1 MAKSPVRIDSVRAS
15 RDGHEFHEAW
25 VARKSLGLL
34 LPQDGFVGVAIEG
47 FSPSDQVSQDATEIA
62 DAVLYYGS
70 AATFRDADRVVVV
83 QVKYSKASEDKPFRA
98 ADAKHTVEK
107 FARTYRTLK
116 REHGVRSARS
126 RLRFELI
133 TNRPILPELEQA
145 VVALRDGVT
154 LKGVAK
160 TQAKQL
166 SEAIGLRGKDLAE
179 FAARLRL
186 TGITGDLR
194 QSKHELAVALADW
207 SVARDPQS
215 RIRLSNLRELARTK
229 AGLIAQ
235 HRNVILRA
243 DVLSALDLQHED
255 DLLPVRESF
264 PDVGAVVERDQ
275 LASVAARV
283 PALTQP
289 LLIHADGGVGKTVF
303 MQSLAGKLGQDH
315 DVVLF
320 DCFGMGQ
327 YRAASDA
334 RHLPQRGLIHIANL
348 LASRS
353 LCDPVLPST
362 ASDSDL
368 IRTFRSRL
376 TQAVE
381 TLRSVSPDRQLV
393 LLLDAIDNAGEHAN
407 LRGETAF
414 PRLVLEDLSIAGPI
428 PGVQVVVSA
437 RGYRLTNAIGNAACE
452 HLQLR
457 PFNLSE
463 SHAYLQDR
471 LDGLTEGMVQ
481 VAQSR
486 SRGNA
491 RILEHLVDEGTEML
505 APSEVDKVI
514 QLDDLLRSKIAKAL
528 AEARRQ
534 GYQEEEIASFLA
546 GLATLPPPVPVRE
559 FAEANGLAE
568 GAVNSFGAD
577 LSPLLEQT
585 KYGLM
590 IRDEPTERL
599 IRESYAADEATLHR
613 LAKNLLTMQ
622 DRSIYAAT
630 TLPDLLQQL
639 GDGDQLFA
647 LAFDERL
654 PAAIT
659 SAAGKQAIR
668 QARIRAAVAFAADQ
682 EDNGRLVQLLVEL
695 STLAAMNQ
703 RGTQYLL
710 DYPDLTVSIAD
721 ADSLRRLFE
730 ARTDWPG
737 ARHARLTIGHVLAGE
752 VPDATHHAHRVAEWR
767 RHYYEQKREDRRRD
781 EGPTALDMA
790 AIPLSWLSRGNGE
803 AAARDLAGWRDWYG
817 FDVAEQMFAFV
828 QASSSANPVPDDALM
843 AMLNSELAG
852 AGVLAAAV
860 AHADGNEPWQRALIG
875 RLAAVC
881 TKVDLGEQD
890 YQTKET
896 PIGRGML
903 RAAAVAVSLGLRD
916 EAIAILDAAA
926 FKTPMAY
933 MFLEDY
939 WARDVYPY
947 IAANALRALAKG
959 VPLEERMLLPQELSN
974 AAVGI
979 SPALQ
984 GKEFQAALKE
994 AMRDAV
1000 KAQSQSDDSP
1010 RRLHQDDLQRTERF
1024 IDSRLGTWHSM
1035 AQAFA
1040 QAVSRNVSPGT
1051 GRLRPLL
1058 AEWNR
1063 LRVSN
1068 DYHSGGLT
1076 AQRQFRIVGERLL
1089 TLAVSA
1095 DAGHDTLEVSEY
1107 ADLVSAADAAPVS
1120 NVIDLISILARRAP
1134 TQMAAGKA
1142 AVRTREAIERLDD
1155 VNERAASFARLSRA
1169 IVPASSA
1176 DAAEYFQRGLE
1187 QVDAVGSGD
1196 WQFVS
1201 ELMHFA
1207 ASLRGTRL
1215 DDADSNTLS
1224 NICDLNLGEEHKF
1237 DWASYGR
1244 ALARAAGPKGLA
1256 RLARWED
1263 RERISLDYTLLPY
1276 LKVLMDIGDLEPSLA
1291 LIMLRVSS
1299 PAELR
1304 TCSTVEFV
1312 DSLLEHPAGVTATL
1326 ATELIHHYQQCHP
1339 GGYGSDN
1346 VESLARLAE
1355 RALGCDSVERSQL
1368 LQSAKAMAIA
1378 TKEFNS
1384 LNNWR
1389 APTPVP
1395 DRSDW
1400 EAEQAKQIAMA
1411 KARASSLD
1419 PLDEAGV
1426 AETLE
1431 ALDGLLQGRRLEQD
1445 FLEVLRA
1452 KVPLSGMTRYI
1463 EIIARQEQLDL
1474 YDKFHEL
1481 ELCKA
1486 AWSGA
1491 SDAVGRIWPQCAAW
1505 IIHANPSEFVSFE
1518 QLSQYQLNR
1527 LAELTG
1533 VDHHALVVALLK
1545 EFSRPEAEVPAAV
1558 WLSVAASFNTRAKPG
1573 AGQAALARLLRGGAA
1588 KLAPLV
1594 LDGEWRPDLYPNDGP
1609 VDITAGL
1616 IWFGLGSPRAER
1628 RWMSAHAL
1636 RSAVRLGRAD
1646 VLHRVVARYQDKTA
1660 GAFGAGELPFFYL
1673 HSQLWLLIAMARVA
1687 LEAPNAIAPHRQFL
1701 EHIAF
1706 DQTDPHVLSQHF
1718 AKEALLACYRGGAFK
1733 LSKAA
1738 QAKLSRVNQSAYPMV
1753 MRRGRRTSFYDSRPK
1768 EFPEPAWH
1776 VGLEYD
1782 FDKNEVSEVASL
1794 FDCDRWVTR
1803 DALSLWVHQRAP
1815 GVTSMYDLGG
1825 RLDSRRSSHGEMSEA
1840 QHRYGEHLCWHGL
1853 YAVAGQFLRDFP
1865 VAVSTYRG
1873 NQPWQE
1879 WLSEQVLTRDDGLW
1893 LADGTDWRG
1902 ATTRVNLREATDQ
1915 GIELTADTSKLCSL
1929 LGIGNAVG
1937 EWVVVDGDWYSM
1949 DGVEVHV
1956 RSSMV
1961 PSEESDSVAK
1971 DVAAQDAFQVDAP
1984 ALEEHEEGDP
1994 RWLKFKAPFH
2004 PWLVITHARAGIDQT
2019 DVFGAV
2025 RAAERTRLTKEA
2037 INFGGLTRKDP
2048 FGREWVDRSGAT
2060 VFRVETWCQYVDR
2073 HEGQRST
2080 GDQATCR
2087 SSFLRDFLRAQA
2099 CDLICV
2105 IRLCLS
2111 DPGRGDRKSRYWHT
2125 TLVVRITP
2133 LLEVTLYPGLANAM
2147 HESRF

>member
-1 MAKSPVRIDSVRAS
+1 MARSSVRVDSVRAS

-34 LPQDGFVGVAIEG
+34 FPQDGFVGVAIEG

-62 DAVLYYGS
+62 DAVLYYGR

-83 QVKYSKASEDKPFRA
+83 QVKYSKASEHKPFRA
-98 ADAKHTVEK
+98 VDAKHTVEK

-116 REHGVRSARS
+116 REHGVGAARS

-145 VVALRDGVT
+145 VTALRDGAT

-166 SEAIGLRGKDLAE
+166 SDAIKLQGKDLAE

-186 TGITGDLR
+186 TGIAGDLR
-194 QSKHELAVALADW
+194 QSKQELAIALADW

-215 RIRLSNLRELARTK
+215 RIRLSYLRELARAK
-229 AGLIAQ
+229 AGLLAQ

-255 DLLPVRESF
+255 ELLPVRESF
-264 PDVGAVVERDQ
+264 PDVGAVVEREQ

-283 PALTQP
+283 PALTRP

-303 MQSLAGKLGQDH
+303 MQSLAARLGQGH

-353 LCDPVLPST
+353 LCDPMLPST
-362 ASDSDL
+362 ASDGDL

-376 TQAVE
+376 TQATE
-381 TLRSVSPDRQLV
+381 TLRSASPDRQLI
-393 LLLDAIDNAGEHAN
+393 LLLDAIDNAGEHAV

-414 PRLVLEDLSIAGPI
+414 PRLLLEDLSIVGPI

-437 RGYRLTNAIGNAACE
+437 RGYRLANAIGSASCE
-452 HLQLR
+452 HLQLQA
-457 PFNLSE
+457 FTLSE
-463 SHAYLQDR
+463 SRAYLKGR
-471 LDGLTEGMVQ
+471 LAGLTDGMVQ

-491 RILEHLVDEGTEML
+491 RILEHLVDEGPELL

-528 AEARRQ
+528 TEARRQ

-568 GAVNSFGAD
+568 GAVKSFGAD

-599 IRESYAADEATLHR
+599 IRETYAADEPTLRR
-613 LAKNLLTMQ
+613 LAKNLLAMQ
-622 DRSIYAAT
+622 DRSVYAAT

-668 QARIRAAVAFAADQ
+668 QARIRAAVAFAANQ
-682 EDNGRLVQLLVEL
+682 QDNGRLVQLLVEL

-710 DYPDLTVSIAD
+710 DNPDLTVSIAD

-737 ARHARLTIGHVLAGE
+737 ARHARLTIAHVLAGE
-752 VPDATHHAHRVAEWR
+752 LPDATRHAHRVSEWR
-767 RHYYEQKREDRRRD
+767 RHHYDQKREDRRRD

-790 AIPLSWLSRGNGE
+790 SIPLSWLARGDGE

-817 FDVAEQMFAFV
+817 FQVAEQMFALV
-828 QASSSANPVPDDALM
+828 QAGTPTNCVPDGALKVMLTSDA
-843 AMLNSELAG
+843 ARV
-852 AGVLAAAV
+852 GVLAAAV
-860 AHADGNEPWQRALIG
+860 AHADGDESWQRELIG

-881 TKVDLGEQD
+881 TKVDLGEPD
-890 YQTKET
+890 YQPKET
-896 PIGRGML
+896 PIGSGML
-903 RAAAVAVSLGLRD
+903 RAAAVAVSLGMAA

-926 FKTPMAY
+926 FKTPSLY
-933 MFLEDY
+933 MFLEEY
-939 WARDVYPY
+939 WARDVYPS
-947 IAANALRALAKG
+947 IAAKALRALANG
-959 VPLEERMLLPQELSN
+959 VPLEERMLLPQELSD
-974 AAVGI
+974 AAAGV

-984 GKEFQAALKE
+984 GEEFRKALKE
-994 AMRDAV
+994 AMREAV
-1000 KAQSQSDDSP
+1000 KAQSPADDSS
-1010 RRLHQDDLQRTERF
+1010 RRLRHDDLQRTERF
-1024 IDSRLGTWHSM
+1024 LDSRLGTWHSV
-1035 AQAFA
+1035 ARAFS
-1040 QAVSRNVSPGT
+1040 QAVSRSYSPEA

-1068 DYHSGGLT
+1068 DYHLGGLT
-1076 AQRQFRIVGERLL
+1076 TQRQFRVVGERLL
-1089 TLAVSA
+1089 TLAVTA
-1095 DAGHDTLEVSEY
+1095 DAGHDTQEVCEY

-1120 NVIDLISILARRAP
+1120 NVIDLISILARRTP
-1134 TQMAAGKA
+1134 CQMAVGKV

-1155 VNERAASFARLSRA
+1155 VNERVASFARLSRA
-1169 IVPASSA
+1169 IVPASPD
-1176 DAAEYFQRGLE
+1176 DASEYFHRGLE

-1201 ELMHFA
+1201 ELMHFV
-1207 ASLRGTRL
+1207 ASLRGARL
-1215 DDADSNTLS
+1215 EDVESHTLS
-1224 NICDLNLGEEHKF
+1224 NICDLNLGEEYKF
-1237 DWASYGR
+1237 DWASYGQ

-1263 RERISLDYTLLPY
+1263 RERISLNYTLLPY
-1276 LKVLMDIGDLEPSLA
+1276 LKVLIDIGDLEPTLA
-1291 LIMLRVSS
+1291 LVMLRVSS

-1312 DSLLEHPAGVTATL
+1312 DALLRHPAGVTATL
-1326 ATELIHHYQQCHP
+1326 ATELILHYRQNHP

-1346 VESLARLAE
+1346 VAALARLAE
-1355 RALGCDSVERSQL
+1355 RALGGDSAERSQL
-1368 LQSAKAMAIA
+1368 LLSAEAMSVA

-1395 DRSDW
+1395 DRSEW
-1400 EAEQAKQIAMA
+1400 EAEQAKQIAAA
-1411 KARASSLD
+1411 KARASLLD

-1426 AETLE
+1426 AESLE
-1431 ALDGLLQGRRLEQD
+1431 ALDGVLQGRRLEQD

-1452 KVPLSGMTRYI
+1452 RVPLSGMTKYI
-1463 EIIARQEQLDL
+1463 EMIARQEQLDL

-1486 AWSGA
+1486 RWSGS

-1505 IIHANPSEFVSFE
+1505 IIHSNPSEFVSFE
-1518 QLSQYQLNR
+1518 QLSLYQLNR
-1527 LAELTG
+1527 LTELTG
-1533 VDHHALVVALLK
+1533 VDRHALVVALLK
-1545 EFSRPEAEVPAAV
+1545 EFSRPEADVPAAV
-1558 WLSVAASFNTRAKPG
+1558 WLSVASSFNTKAEPG
-1573 AGQAALARLLRGGAA
+1573 AAQAALARLLRGGAA

-1594 LDGEWRPDLYPNDGP
+1594 VDGEWRPSLYPEDDP
-1609 VDITAGL
+1609 IDITAAL

-1636 RSAVRLGRAD
+1636 RSAVRLERTD
-1646 VLHRVVARYQDKTA
+1646 VLHRVVARYDDKTA
-1660 GAFGAGELPFFYL
+1660 GAFGAEELPFFYL
-1673 HSQLWLLIAMARVA
+1673 HAQLWLLIAMARVA
-1687 LEAPNAIAPHRQFL
+1687 LEAPTAIAPHRQFL
-1701 EHIAF
+1701 EQIAF
-1706 DQTDPHVLSQHF
+1706 DQADPHVLRQHF
-1718 AKEALLACYRGGAFK
+1718 AKEALLACHRAGVLK

-1738 QAKLSRVNQSAYPMV
+1738 QAKLRRVNQSVHPMV
-1753 MRRGRRTSFYDSRPK
+1753 MRQGGRTTFYDSRPK
-1768 EFPEPAWH
+1768 DIPEPAWH
-1776 VGLEYD
+1776 VDLEYD
-1782 FDKNEVSEVASL
+1782 FDKNEVSKVASL
-1794 FDCDRWVTR
+1794 FDRDRWVTN
-1803 DALSLWVHQRAP
+1803 DALSLWVHQRAL

-1825 RLDSRRSSHGEMSEA
+1825 RSDSRRSSHGEMSEG
-1840 QHRYGEHLCWHGL
+1840 QHHYGEQLCWHAL
-1853 YAVAGQFLRDFP
+1853 YAVAGQFLRDQP

-1873 NQPWQE
+1873 TQPWQE
-1879 WLSEQVLTRDDGLW
+1879 WLREQVLTRDDGLW
-1893 LADGTDWRG
+1893 LADGTDWRP
-1902 ATTRVNLREATDQ
+1902 ANTRINLREATEH
-1915 GIELTADTSKLCSL
+1915 GVELTADTNKLCSL
-1929 LGIGNAVG
+1929 LGIAETIG
-1937 EWVVVDGDWYSM
+1937 EWLVVDGDWNSM
-1949 DGVEVHV
+1949 DGVQVHV

-1961 PSEESDSVAK
+1961 SSERGDSVAK
-1971 DVAAQDAFQVDAP
+1971 DVAAQDPFRIDAP
-1984 ALEEHEEGDP
+1984 AIEEHEEGDP
-1994 RWLKFKAPFH
+1994 RWLKFNDPFH

-2019 DVFGAV
+2019 DEFGV
-2025 RAAERTRLTKEA
+2025 RGAAERTRLTAEA
-2037 INFGGLTRKDP
+2037 IVFGGLTKKDP
-2048 FGREWVDRSGAT
+2048 FGREWIDSSGAT
-2060 VFRVETWCQYVDR
+2060 AFRVETWCQHAERD
-2073 HEGQRST
+2073 EGQRST
-2080 GDQATCR
+2080 GEQATCR
-2087 SSFLRDFLRAQA
+2087 SSLLRYFLSAQA

-2105 IRLCLS
+2105 IRLRRS

-2133 LLEVTLYPGLANAM
+2133 LLGVTIYPGLANAI
-2147 HESRF
+2147 HESMF